1 MLCQTLGTVLGCW
14 LCCGGVGSPI
24 FFLVSGLL
32 LGKEVERCDLAFSGV
47 FAMRCAEKSP
57 VADVKSL
64 GEVQVALGAFHT
76 PGLLTWTHIPQC
88 LLEQWYRFL
97 QLLCTLPRLFS
108 SLRFDCDGRLILAHR
123 CTPVYKDL

>member
-32 LGKEVERCDLAFSGV
+32 LGKEVERCDLAVSGV

-64 GEVQVALGAFHT
+64 GAGGFGGISYSWAAHMDSRPPVPFGTMV
-76 PGLLTWTHIPQC
+76 
-88 LLEQWYRFL
+88 R
-97 QLLCTLPRLFS
+97 
-108 SLRFDCDGRLILAHR
+108 ILAAPLHFAQ
-123 CTPVYKDL
+123 TLQFSPL

>member
-1 MLCQTLGTVLGCW
+1 M
-14 LCCGGVGSPI
+14 
-24 FFLVSGLL
+24 SGLL
-32 LGKEVERCDLAFSGV
+32 LGKEVERRDLAVSGV

-57 VADVKSL
+57 MADVKSL

-76 PGLLTWTHIPQC
+76 PGLLTWTHVPQC
-88 LLEQWYRFL
+88 LLGQWYRFL

-123 CTPVYKDL
+123 FTPVYKDFFFFLTNSIKEGWG